1 VLGIIARL
9 PAVASIVNFSPTH
22 TMFKII
28 LTLAFAAVAHGQLA
42 VKADLLFTM
51 TGDLKP
57 IKNGI
62 VLCGENGKI
71 RAVGPASKIK
81 IPAGYQ
87 TLTAKVVMPGI
98 IDAHSTVGLSGILN
112 SPKHDQEQLEK
123 SSPMQPELRAVD
135 AYNGRDPLVKWLRD
149 LGVTT
154 VHTGHAPGTLMS
166 GQLMVVKTNVPSIT
180 SVKDT
185 LVPTSAV
192 ASTLGSK
199 ALSKSPGTRSKAI
212 AMLRAELMKGQSHRL
227 KMEEAKADKEK
238 DAPAPNLRLDVLVD
252 ILNKKTPLLI
262 NAQRHQDIAAALRL
276 QEEFGFDL
284 ILDGAAEAYLLLE
297 EIKAAGVPVI
307 VHPTMGRPYGD
318 LENMTFTLAAKLHKA
333 NIPFAFQSGYETYV
347 PKTRVVHFEAAMAAA
362 YGLPQEVALAACTI
376 QPAEILGLDKKIG
389 SLEKGKHADL
399 ALFDGDPLETTTH
412 TTHVIID
419 GEVVSSS
426 AK

>member
-1 VLGIIARL
+1 
-9 PAVASIVNFSPTH
+9 
-22 TMFKII
+22 M
-28 LTLAFAAVAHGQLA
+28 
-42 VKADLLFTM
+42 
-51 TGDLKP
+51 
-57 IKNGI
+57 
-62 VLCGENGKI
+62 
-71 RAVGPASKIK
+71 
-81 IPAGYQ
+81 
-87 TLTAKVVMPGI
+87 
-98 IDAHSTVGLSGILN
+98 SGILN

-123 SSPMQPELRAVD
+123 SSPIQPELRAVD

-154 VHTGHAPGTLMS
+154 VHTGHAPGALMS

-199 ALSKSPGTRSKAI
+199 ALSNSPGTRSKAI

-238 DAPAPNLRLDVLVD
+238 DAPAPNLRLDILVD

-276 QEEFGFDL
+276 QEEFGFNL
-284 ILDGAAEAYLLLE
+284 VLDGAAEAYLLLE

-333 NIPFAFQSGYETYV
+333 DIPFAFQSGYETYV

-419 GEVVSSS
+419 GEIVSSS
-426 AK
+426 VK

>member
-1 VLGIIARL
+1 
-9 PAVASIVNFSPTH
+9 
-22 TMFKII
+22 MFKAI
-28 LTLAFAAVAHGQLA
+28 LALALTAISHGQIA

-57 IKNGI
+57 IKDGV
-62 VLCGENGKI
+62 VLCGKNGKI
-71 RAVGPASKIK
+71 RAVGPASQIK
-81 IPAGYQ
+81 IPKGYQ
-87 TLTAKVVMPGI
+87 TLTAKVVTPGI
-98 IDAHSTVGLSGILN
+98 IDAHATVGLSGILN

-123 SSPMQPELRAVD
+123 SSPIQPELRAVD

-154 VHTGHAPGTLMS
+154 VNTGHAPGTLIS

-180 SVKDT
+180 SMKDT

-192 ASTLGSK
+192 ASTLGAK

-212 AMLRAELMKGQSHRL
+212 AMLRAELMKAQSRL
-227 KMEEAKADKEK
+227 LKIEEAKDDEEK
-238 DAPAPNLRLDVLVD
+238 DKPDANLRLDVLVD
-252 ILNKKTPLLI
+252 ILNKKIPLLM

-276 QEEFGFDL
+276 QEEFGFKL
-284 ILDGAAEAYLLLE
+284 ILDGAAEAYLLLD
-297 EIKAAGVPVI
+297 EIKAAKVPVI
-307 VHPTMGRPYGD
+307 VHPTMGRPFGD
-318 LENMTFTLAAKLHKA
+318 LENMTFTLAAQLHKA
-333 NIPFAFQSGYETYV
+333 GIPFAFQSGYEAYV

-376 QPAEILGLDKKIG
+376 QSAKILGLEKKIG

-412 TTHVIID
+412 TTGVII
-419 GEVVSSS
+419 ESQLVSAL

>member
-1 VLGIIARL
+1 
-9 PAVASIVNFSPTH
+9 
-22 TMFKII
+22 MFKAI
-28 LTLAFAAVAHGQLA
+28 LALALALTAISHGQIA

-57 IKNGI
+57 IKDGV
-62 VLCGENGKI
+62 VLCGKNGKI
-71 RAVGPASKIK
+71 RAVGPASQIK
-81 IPAGYQ
+81 IPEGYQ
-87 TLTAKVVMPGI
+87 TLTAKVVTPGI
-98 IDAHSTVGLSGILN
+98 IDAHATVGLSGILN

-123 SSPMQPELRAVD
+123 SSPIQPELRAVD

-154 VHTGHAPGTLMS
+154 VNTGHAPGTLIS
-166 GQLMVVKTNVPSIT
+166 GQLMVVKTNVLSIT
-180 SVKDT
+180 SMKDT

-192 ASTLGSK
+192 ASTLGAK

-212 AMLRAELMKGQSHRL
+212 AMLRAELMKAQSRL
-227 KMEEAKADKEK
+227 LKIEEAKDDEEK
-238 DAPAPNLRLDVLVD
+238 DKPDANLRLDVLVD
-252 ILNKKTPLLI
+252 ILNKKIPLLM

-276 QEEFGFDL
+276 QEEFGFKL
-284 ILDGAAEAYLLLE
+284 ILDGAAEAYLLLD
-297 EIKAAGVPVI
+297 EIKAAKVPVI
-307 VHPTMGRPYGD
+307 VHPTMGRPFGD
-318 LENMTFTLAAKLHKA
+318 LENMTFTLAAQLHKA
-333 NIPFAFQSGYETYV
+333 GIPFAFQSGYEAYV

-376 QPAEILGLDKKIG
+376 QSAKILGLEKKIG

-412 TTHVIID
+412 TTGVII
-419 GEVVSSS
+419 ESQLVSAL

>member
-1 VLGIIARL
+1 
-9 PAVASIVNFSPTH
+9 
-22 TMFKII
+22 MFKAI
-28 LTLAFAAVAHGQLA
+28 LALALTAISHGQIA

-57 IKNGI
+57 IKDGV
-62 VLCGENGKI
+62 VLCGKNGKI
-71 RAVGPASKIK
+71 RAVGPASQIK
-81 IPAGYQ
+81 IPQGYQ
-87 TLTAKVVMPGI
+87 TLTAKVVTPGI
-98 IDAHSTVGLSGILN
+98 IDAHATVGLSGILN

-123 SSPMQPELRAVD
+123 SSPIQPELRAVD

-154 VHTGHAPGTLMS
+154 VNTGHAPGTLIS

-180 SVKDT
+180 SMKDT

-192 ASTLGSK
+192 ASTLGAK

-212 AMLRAELMKGQSHRL
+212 AMLRAELMKAQSRL
-227 KMEEAKADKEK
+227 LKIEEAKDDEEK
-238 DAPAPNLRLDVLVD
+238 DKPDANLRLDVLVD
-252 ILNKKTPLLI
+252 ILNKKIPLLM

-276 QEEFGFDL
+276 QEEFGFKL
-284 ILDGAAEAYLLLE
+284 ILDGAAEAYLLLD
-297 EIKAAGVPVI
+297 EIKAAKVPVI
-307 VHPTMGRPYGD
+307 VHPTMGRPFGD
-318 LENMTFTLAAKLHKA
+318 LENMTFTLAAQLHKA
-333 NIPFAFQSGYETYV
+333 GIPFAFQSGYEAYV

-376 QPAEILGLDKKIG
+376 QSAKILGLEKKIG

-412 TTHVIID
+412 TTGVII
-419 GEVVSSS
+419 ESQLVSAL

>member
-1 VLGIIARL
+1 
-9 PAVASIVNFSPTH
+9 
-22 TMFKII
+22 MFKAI
-28 LTLAFAAVAHGQLA
+28 LALALTAISHGQIA

-57 IKNGI
+57 IKDGV
-62 VLCGENGKI
+62 VLCGKNGKI
-71 RAVGPASKIK
+71 RAVGPASQIK
-81 IPAGYQ
+81 IPKGYQ
-87 TLTAKVVMPGI
+87 TLTAKVVTPGI
-98 IDAHSTVGLSGILN
+98 IDAHATVGLSGILN

-123 SSPMQPELRAVD
+123 SSPIQPELRAVD

-154 VHTGHAPGTLMS
+154 VNTGHAPGTLIS

-180 SVKDT
+180 SMKDT

-192 ASTLGSK
+192 ASTLGAK

-212 AMLRAELMKGQSHRL
+212 AMLRAELMKAQSRL
-227 KMEEAKADKEK
+227 LKIEEAKDDEEK
-238 DAPAPNLRLDVLVD
+238 DKPDANLRLDVLVD
-252 ILNKKTPLLI
+252 ILNKKIPLLM

-276 QEEFGFDL
+276 QEEFGFKL
-284 ILDGAAEAYLLLE
+284 ILDGAAEAYLLLD
-297 EIKAAGVPVI
+297 EIKAAKVPVI
-307 VHPTMGRPYGD
+307 VHPTMGRPFGD
-318 LENMTFTLAAKLHKA
+318 LENMTFTLAAQLHKA
-333 NIPFAFQSGYETYV
+333 GIPFAFQSGYEAYV

-376 QPAEILGLDKKIG
+376 QSARILGLEKKIG

-412 TTHVIID
+412 TTGVII
-419 GEVVSSS
+419 ESQLVSAL

>member
-1 VLGIIARL
+1 
-9 PAVASIVNFSPTH
+9 
-22 TMFKII
+22 MFKALLALA
-28 LTLAFAAVAHGQLA
+28 LTAVSHGQVA

-57 IKNGI
+57 IKNGV
-62 VLCGENGKI
+62 VLCGKNGKI
-71 RAVGPASKIK
+71 RAVGPAAEIK
-81 IPAGYQ
+81 IPKGFK
-87 TLTAKVVMPGI
+87 TINAKVATPGI

-123 SSPMQPELRAVD
+123 SAPIQPELRAVD

-154 VHTGHAPGTLMS
+154 VNTGHAPGTLMS

-180 SVKDT
+180 SMNDT
-185 LVPTSAV
+185 LNPVSAV
-192 ASTLGSK
+192 ASTLGAK

-212 AMLRAELMKGQSHRL
+212 AMMRAEFL
-227 KMEEAKADKEK
+227 KAQARVLKIKEAEGDDEKE
-238 DAPAPNLRLDVLVD
+238 APAPNLRLDVLVD
-252 ILNKKTPLLI
+252 ILNKQTPLLI

-284 ILDGAAEAYLLLE
+284 ILDGAAEAYLLLD
-297 EIKAAGVPVI
+297 EIKAARVPI
-307 VHPTMGRPYGD
+307 IIHPTMGRPYGD
-318 LENMTFTLAAKLHKA
+318 LENMTFSLAAKLHKA
-333 NIPFAFQSGYETYV
+333 GIPFAFQSGYETYV

-376 QPAEILGLDKKIG
+376 HSAKILGLDDKIG

-412 TTHVIID
+412 TTAVIID
-419 GEVVSSS
+419 GRIVS
-426 AK
+426 AKAK

>member
-1 VLGIIARL
+1 
-9 PAVASIVNFSPTH
+9 
-22 TMFKII
+22 MFKVIFALA
-28 LTLAFAAVAHGQLA
+28 LTAVAHGQLA

-62 VLCGENGKI
+62 VLCGEKGKI
-71 RAVGPASKIK
+71 RAVGPASQVK
-81 IPAGYQ
+81 IPKGYK
-87 TLTAKVVMPGI
+87 TLTAKVVTPGI

-112 SPKHDQEQLEK
+112 SPKHDQEQLEN

-180 SVKDT
+180 SIKDT

-212 AMLRAELMKGQSHRL
+212 AMLRAELMKGQSRRL
-227 KMEEAKADKEK
+227 KIEEAKADKEK

-252 ILNKKTPLLI
+252 ILNKKTPLLV

-297 EIKAAGVPVI
+297 EIKAAGVPVM

-333 NIPFAFQSGYETYV
+333 DIPFAFSPV
-347 PKTRVVHFEAAMAAA
+347 TRLMFRRPAWFTLKQRWPRPMVFPRKWR
-362 YGLPQEVALAACTI
+362 LP
-376 QPAEILGLDKKIG
+376 P
-389 SLEKGKHADL
+389 
-399 ALFDGDPLETTTH
+399 ALFSQLRFWAWTRKSDPSKKGSMPTSRSLMAIHSKRLPTPPMLLLMEKSFRLLRSK
-412 TTHVIID
+412 D
-419 GEVVSSS
+419 CFR
-426 AK
+426 K

>member
-1 VLGIIARL
+1 
-9 PAVASIVNFSPTH
+9 
-22 TMFKII
+22 MFKAI
-28 LTLAFAAVAHGQLA
+28 LALALTAISHGQIA

-51 TGDLKP
+51 AGDLKP
-57 IKNGI
+57 IKDGV
-62 VLCGENGKI
+62 VLCGKNGKI
-71 RAVGPASKIK
+71 RAVGPASQIK
-81 IPAGYQ
+81 IPKGYQ
-87 TLTAKVVMPGI
+87 TLTAKVVTPGI
-98 IDAHSTVGLSGILN
+98 IDAHATVGLSGILN

-123 SSPMQPELRAVD
+123 SSPIQPELRAVD

-154 VHTGHAPGTLMS
+154 VNTGHAPGTLIS

-180 SVKDT
+180 SMKDT

-192 ASTLGSK
+192 ASTLGAK

-212 AMLRAELMKGQSHRL
+212 AMLRAELMKAQSRL
-227 KMEEAKADKEK
+227 LKIEEAKDDEEK
-238 DAPAPNLRLDVLVD
+238 DKPDANLRLDVLVD
-252 ILNKKTPLLI
+252 ILNKKIPLLM

-276 QEEFGFDL
+276 QEEFGFKL
-284 ILDGAAEAYLLLE
+284 ILDGAAEAYLLLD
-297 EIKAAGVPVI
+297 EIKAAKVPVI
-307 VHPTMGRPYGD
+307 VHPTMGRPFGD
-318 LENMTFTLAAKLHKA
+318 LENMTFTLAAQLHKA
-333 NIPFAFQSGYETYV
+333 GIPFAFQSGYEAYV

-376 QPAEILGLDKKIG
+376 QSARILGLEKKIG

-412 TTHVIID
+412 TTGVII
-419 GEVVSSS
+419 ESQLVSAL

>member
-1 VLGIIARL
+1 
-9 PAVASIVNFSPTH
+9 
-22 TMFKII
+22 MFKAI
-28 LTLAFAAVAHGQLA
+28 LALALALTAISHGQIA

-57 IKNGI
+57 IKDGV
-62 VLCGENGKI
+62 VLCGKNGKI
-71 RAVGPASKIK
+71 RAVGPASQIK
-81 IPAGYQ
+81 IPEGYQ
-87 TLTAKVVMPGI
+87 TLTAKVVTPGI
-98 IDAHSTVGLSGILN
+98 IDAHATVGLSGILN

-123 SSPMQPELRAVD
+123 SSPIQPELRAVD

-154 VHTGHAPGTLMS
+154 VNTGHAPGTLIS

-180 SVKDT
+180 SMKDT

-192 ASTLGSK
+192 ASTLGAK

-212 AMLRAELMKGQSHRL
+212 AMLRAELMKAQSRL
-227 KMEEAKADKEK
+227 LKIEEAKDDEEK
-238 DAPAPNLRLDVLVD
+238 DKPDANLRLDVLVD
-252 ILNKKTPLLI
+252 ILNKKIPLLM

-276 QEEFGFDL
+276 QEEFGFKL
-284 ILDGAAEAYLLLE
+284 ILDGAAEAYLLLD
-297 EIKAAGVPVI
+297 EIKAAKVPVI
-307 VHPTMGRPYGD
+307 VHPTMGRPFGD
-318 LENMTFTLAAKLHKA
+318 LENMTFTLAAQLHKA
-333 NIPFAFQSGYETYV
+333 GIPFAFQSGYEAYV

-376 QPAEILGLDKKIG
+376 QSAKILGLEKKIG

-412 TTHVIID
+412 TTGVII
-419 GEVVSSS
+419 ESQLVSAL

>member
-1 VLGIIARL
+1 
-9 PAVASIVNFSPTH
+9 
-22 TMFKII
+22 
-28 LTLAFAAVAHGQLA
+28 
-42 VKADLLFTM
+42 M

-57 IKNGI
+57 IKDGV
-62 VLCGENGKI
+62 VLCGKNGKI
-71 RAVGPASKIK
+71 RAVGPASQIK
-81 IPAGYQ
+81 IPKGYQ
-87 TLTAKVVMPGI
+87 TLTAKVVTPGI
-98 IDAHSTVGLSGILN
+98 IDAHATVGLSGILN

-123 SSPMQPELRAVD
+123 SSPIQPELRAVD

-154 VHTGHAPGTLMS
+154 VNTGHAPGTLIS

-180 SVKDT
+180 SMKDT

-192 ASTLGSK
+192 ASTLGAK

-212 AMLRAELMKGQSHRL
+212 AMLRAELMKAQSRL
-227 KMEEAKADKEK
+227 LKIEEAKDNEEK
-238 DAPAPNLRLDVLVD
+238 DKPDANLRLDVLVD
-252 ILNKKTPLLI
+252 ILNKKIPLLM

-276 QEEFGFDL
+276 QEEFGFKL
-284 ILDGAAEAYLLLE
+284 ILDGAAEAYLLLD
-297 EIKAAGVPVI
+297 EIKAAKVPVI
-307 VHPTMGRPYGD
+307 VHPTMGRPFGD
-318 LENMTFTLAAKLHKA
+318 LENMTFTLAAQLHKA
-333 NIPFAFQSGYETYV
+333 GIPFAFQSGYEAYV

-376 QPAEILGLDKKIG
+376 QSARILGLEKKIG

-412 TTHVIID
+412 TTGVII
-419 GEVVSSS
+419 ESQLVSAL

>member
-1 VLGIIARL
+1 
-9 PAVASIVNFSPTH
+9 
-22 TMFKII
+22 MFKVI
-28 LTLAFAAVAHGQLA
+28 LTLAFVAVAHGQLA

-87 TLTAKVVMPGI
+87 TLTAKVAMPGI

-123 SSPMQPELRAVD
+123 SAPIQPELRA
-135 AYNGRDPLVKWLRD
+135 
-149 LGVTT
+149 
-154 VHTGHAPGTLMS
+154 VHTGHAPGALMS

-199 ALSKSPGTRSKAI
+199 ALSNSPGTRSKAI

-238 DAPAPNLRLDVLVD
+238 DAPAPNLRLDILVD

-276 QEEFGFDL
+276 QEEFGFNL
-284 ILDGAAEAYLLLE
+284 VLDGAAEAYLLLE

-333 NIPFAFQSGYETYV
+333 DIPFAFQSGYETYV

-419 GEVVSSS
+419 GEIVSSS
-426 AK
+426 VK

>member
-1 VLGIIARL
+1 VRATIAK
-9 PAVASIVNFSPTH
+9 PPGVTSIVNFPLIH
-22 TMFKII
+22 TMFKVIFALA
-28 LTLAFAAVAHGQLA
+28 LTAVAHGQLA

-62 VLCGENGKI
+62 VLCGEKGKI
-71 RAVGPASKIK
+71 RAVGPASQVK
-81 IPAGYQ
+81 IPKGYK
-87 TLTAKVVMPGI
+87 TLTAKVVTPGI

-123 SSPMQPELRAVD
+123 SSPIQPELRAVD

-166 GQLMVVKTNVPSIT
+166 GQLMVLKTNVPSIT
-180 SVKDT
+180 SMKDT
-185 LVPTSAV
+185 LIATSAV
-192 ASTLGSK
+192 ASTLGAK

-212 AMLRAELMKGQSHRL
+212 AMLRAELMKAQTRL
-227 KMEEAKADKEK
+227 LKIEEAKNDEEK
-238 DAPAPNLRLDVLVD
+238 DAPASNLKLDVLVD

-262 NAQRHQDIAAALRL
+262 NAQRHQDLASALRL
-276 QEEFGFDL
+276 QEEFGFNL
-284 ILDGAAEAYLLLE
+284 ILDGAAEAYLLLD

-307 VHPTMGRPYGD
+307 VHPTMGRPFGD
-318 LENMTFTLAAKLHKA
+318 LENMTFTLAAQLHKA
-333 NIPFAFQSGYETYV
+333 GILFAFQSGYETYV

-376 QPAEILGLDKKIG
+376 QPAKILGLEKKIG
-389 SLEKGKHADL
+389 SLAKGKHADL
-399 ALFDGDPLETTTH
+399 ALFDGDPLEMTTH
-412 TTHVIID
+412 TTGVIID
-419 GEVVSSS
+419 GKVVSS
-426 AK
+426 KVK

>member
-1 VLGIIARL
+1 
-9 PAVASIVNFSPTH
+9 
-22 TMFKII
+22 MFKA
-28 LTLAFAAVAHGQLA
+28 LLALAVTAVSHGQVA

-57 IKNGI
+57 IKNGV
-62 VLCGENGKI
+62 VLCGKNGKI
-71 RAVGPASKIK
+71 RAVGSAAEIK
-81 IPAGYQ
+81 IPKGFK
-87 TLTAKVVMPGI
+87 TITAKVATPGI

-123 SSPMQPELRAVD
+123 SAPIQPELRAVD

-154 VHTGHAPGTLMS
+154 VNTGHAPGTLMS

-180 SVKDT
+180 SMNDT
-185 LVPTSAV
+185 LNPVSAV
-192 ASTLGSK
+192 ASTLGAK

-212 AMLRAELMKGQSHRL
+212 AMMRAEFLKAQARL
-227 KMEEAKADKEK
+227 LKIKEAEGDDEKE
-238 DAPAPNLRLDVLVD
+238 APAPNLRFDVLVD
-252 ILNKKTPLLI
+252 ILNKQIPLLI

-276 QEEFGFDL
+276 REEFGFDL
-284 ILDGAAEAYLLLE
+284 ILDGAAEAYLLLD

-307 VHPTMGRPYGD
+307 IHPTMGRPYGD
-318 LENMTFTLAAKLHKA
+318 LENMTFSLAAQLHKA
-333 NIPFAFQSGYETYV
+333 GIPFAFQSGYETYV

-362 YGLPQEVALAACTI
+362 YGLPQEAALAACTI
-376 QPAEILGLDKKIG
+376 HSAKILGLDDKIG

-412 TTHVIID
+412 TTGVIID
-419 GEVVSSS
+419 GKVVS
-426 AK
+426 AKAK

>member
-1 VLGIIARL
+1 
-9 PAVASIVNFSPTH
+9 
-22 TMFKII
+22 MFKAI
-28 LTLAFAAVAHGQLA
+28 LALALALAAISHGQIA

-57 IKNGI
+57 IKDGV
-62 VLCGENGKI
+62 VLCGKNGKI
-71 RAVGPASKIK
+71 RAVGPASQIK
-81 IPAGYQ
+81 IPQGYQ
-87 TLTAKVVMPGI
+87 TLTAKVVTPGI
-98 IDAHSTVGLSGILN
+98 IDAHATVGLSGILN

-123 SSPMQPELRAVD
+123 SSPIQPELRAVD

-154 VHTGHAPGTLMS
+154 VNTGHAPGTLIS

-180 SVKDT
+180 SMKDT

-192 ASTLGSK
+192 ASTLGAK

-212 AMLRAELMKGQSHRL
+212 AMLRAELMKAQSRL
-227 KMEEAKADKEK
+227 LKIEEAKDNEEK
-238 DAPAPNLRLDVLVD
+238 DKPDANLRLDVLVD
-252 ILNKKTPLLI
+252 ILNKKIPLLM

-276 QEEFGFDL
+276 QEEFGFKL
-284 ILDGAAEAYLLLE
+284 ILDGAAEAYLLLD
-297 EIKAAGVPVI
+297 EIKAAKVPVI
-307 VHPTMGRPYGD
+307 VHPTMGRPFGD
-318 LENMTFTLAAKLHKA
+318 LENMTFTLAAQLHKA
-333 NIPFAFQSGYETYV
+333 GIPFAFQSGYEAYV

-376 QPAEILGLDKKIG
+376 QSARILGLEKKIG

-412 TTHVIID
+412 TTGVII
-419 GEVVSSS
+419 ESQLVSAL

>member
-1 VLGIIARL
+1 MIKALIA
-9 PAVASIVNFSPTH
+9 
-22 TMFKII
+22 
-28 LTLAFAAVAHGQLA
+28 LTLTAVVHGQIA

-57 IKNGI
+57 MRDGV
-62 VLCGENGKI
+62 VLCGKNGKI
-71 RAVGPASKIK
+71 RAVGPASEIK
-81 IPAGYQ
+81 IPKGYQ
-87 TLTAKVVMPGI
+87 TLTAKVAMPGI
-98 IDAHSTVGLSGILN
+98 IDAHATVGLSGILN

-123 SSPMQPELRAVD
+123 SSPIQPELRAID

-154 VHTGHAPGTLMS
+154 VHTGHAPGTLIS

-180 SVKDT
+180 SLKDT

-192 ASTLGSK
+192 ASTLGAK

-212 AMLRAELMKGQSHRL
+212 AMLRAELMKAQSRKQKIL
-227 KMEEAKADKEK
+227 EAKDDDDK
-238 DAPAPNLRLDVLVD
+238 DAPAANLRLDVLVD
-252 ILNKKTPLLI
+252 ILDRKTPLLI

-276 QEEFGFDL
+276 QEEFGFKL

-307 VHPTMGRPYGD
+307 IHPTMGRPYGD
-318 LENMTFTLAAKLHKA
+318 LENMTFTLAAQLHKA
-333 NIPFAFQSGYETYV
+333 GIPFAFQSGYETYV
-347 PKTRVVHFEAAMAAA
+347 PKTRVVHFEAGMAAA
-362 YGLPQEVALAACTI
+362 YGLPQEVALSACTI
-376 QPAEILGLDKKIG
+376 RSAEILGLEKMIG

-419 GEVVSSS
+419 GKLVSSE
-426 AK
+426 KK